1 MLPNIAAGQG
11 TPEPEQ
17 KLYTKPGAHVPA
29 AKPPELCGRSPQA
42 CLQARRAPRLSLP
55 GICMWARPSRQNRHL
70 PIGQERIRAVP
81 KLRAGRYRRHRFAP
95 GCIFKKEAALNLR
108 IHERRCIAKNIS
120 GGKYGRVKSIFPV
133 WPLGEK
139 SRPFD
144 PHQQIYPQK
153 HRRQGDPL
161 RGGERS
167 PEAPVSVS
175 TEKFQPE
182 TGQTIEKQIK
192 AQKPVS
198 VRFTA
203 AAPVQ
208 AYKQKQLQ
216 SGSIQLHRQKWHSV
230 GGYEGSGKGNA
241 QPGVR
246 KSITAARQKTARPA
260 ESMHQS
266 KTRQQPTQKHGTGGS
281 GFFPYSSTPQRA
293 PYRPP

>member
-1 MLPNIAAGQG
+1 MRVKYDGGPHAPNPRRRPHPNKQGGRLQPGGGLGAGDRPGVFLPAAG
-11 TPEPEQ
+11 
-17 KLYTKPGAHVPA
+17 GARGRDNA
-29 AKPPELCGRSPQA
+29 APQLCGRSPQA

-120 GGKYGRVKSIFPV
+120 GGKYGRAKSIFPV

-167 PEAPVSVS
+167 PEAPVSVP
-175 TEKFQPE
+175 TEKF
-182 TGQTIEKQIK
+182 
-192 AQKPVS
+192 
-198 VRFTA
+198 
-203 AAPVQ
+203 
-208 AYKQKQLQ
+208 
-216 SGSIQLHRQKWHSV
+216 
-230 GGYEGSGKGNA
+230 
-241 QPGVR
+241 
-246 KSITAARQKTARPA
+246 
-260 ESMHQS
+260 
-266 KTRQQPTQKHGTGGS
+266 
-281 GFFPYSSTPQRA
+281 
-293 PYRPP
+293 